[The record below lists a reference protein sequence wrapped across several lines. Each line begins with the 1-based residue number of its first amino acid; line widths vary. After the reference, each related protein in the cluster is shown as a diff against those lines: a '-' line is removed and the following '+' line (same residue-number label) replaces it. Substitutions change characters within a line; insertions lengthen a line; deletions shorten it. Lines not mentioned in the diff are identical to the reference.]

1 MCPSLEDTGATAGCV
16 TRAEERIQQPF
27 PSPALPLQG
36 ETDRG
41 AEGEG
46 SPALTVSQSR
56 VWGLGERLRGP
67 WVGRCSS
74 TFAHGWSRLL
84 SLPERKAA

>member
-1 MCPSLEDTGATAGCV
+1 MCPSLEDAGATAGCV
-16 TRAEERIQQPF
+16 PRAEERIQQPF
-27 PSPALPLQG
+27 PSPVLPLQG

-67 WVGRCSS
+67 WVGRCSP